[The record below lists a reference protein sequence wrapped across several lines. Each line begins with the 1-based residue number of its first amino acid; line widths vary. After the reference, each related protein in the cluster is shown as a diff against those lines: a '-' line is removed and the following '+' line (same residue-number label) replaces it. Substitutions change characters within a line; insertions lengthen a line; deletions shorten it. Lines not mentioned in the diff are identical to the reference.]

1 MPLSNPWL
9 AGPSPGRDLPREQ
22 LEERILNLLS
32 THNLAVIA
40 TVNHDGSPTATTRS
54 LFQARRFGQCVIKYG
69 CATSAYP
76 WINVYVH
83 YDGSHYTSGA
93 S

>member
-54 LFQARRFGQCVIKYG
+54 LFRL
-69 CATSAYP
+69 
-76 WINVYVH
+76 
-83 YDGSHYTSGA
+83 GA
-93 S
+93 SASHQVRVRHLGLPMDQRLRAL